1 MTANK
6 HLINEANIDLI
17 SEAVTVNIYH
27 ISEALTA
34 NIQLIDEAVTVKIHP
49 INEALTAENILINEA
64 VAASSSLIMLLQN
77 QDTLTGLK
85 IKVIGV
91 LGIGKK
97 AGLFYFLF
105 QYYYNYFTMYL
116 LFIFT
121 IYRSVFYRSFFLEI
135 QGHNLRQKRSNDH
148 QTLAICPLFNL

>member
-1 MTANK
+1 M
-6 HLINEANIDLI
+6 
-17 SEAVTVNIYH
+17 
-27 ISEALTA
+27 
-34 NIQLIDEAVTVKIHP
+34 
-49 INEALTAENILINEA
+49 TAENYLINEA

-97 AGLFYFLF
+97 LAYFISFFNIIHIHNLQVCF
-105 QYYYNYFTMYL
+105 L
-116 LFIFT
+116 SL
-121 IYRSVFYRSFFLEI
+121 FFLEI

>member
-1 MTANK
+1 M
-6 HLINEANIDLI
+6 
-17 SEAVTVNIYH
+17 
-27 ISEALTA
+27 
-34 NIQLIDEAVTVKIHP
+34 
-49 INEALTAENILINEA
+49 TAENHLINEA

-97 AGLFYFLF
+97 LAYFISFFNIIITILLCIF
-105 QYYYNYFTMYL
+105 

-121 IYRSVFYRSFFLEI
+121 IYRSVFYRCFFLEI

>member
-1 MTANK
+1 MTG
-6 HLINEANIDLI
+6 
-17 SEAVTVNIYH
+17 
-27 ISEALTA
+27 
-34 NIQLIDEAVTVKIHP
+34 
-49 INEALTAENILINEA
+49 ENHLINEA

-85 IKVIGV
+85 IIVIGV

-105 QYYYNYFTMYL
+105 QYYYYYFTMYL
-116 LFIFT
+116 SFHIHNLQVCFL
-121 IYRSVFYRSFFLEI
+121 SLFFLEI

>member
-1 MTANK
+1 M
-6 HLINEANIDLI
+6 
-17 SEAVTVNIYH
+17 TVNIYH

-34 NIQLIDEAVTVKIHP
+34 NIQLSDEAVTAKIHP
-49 INEALTAENILINEA
+49 INEALTAENILINEAVTAENILLNEA

-97 AGLFYFLF
+97 LAYFISFFNIITILLCIF
-105 QYYYNYFTMYL
+105 

-121 IYRSVFYRSFFLEI
+121 IYRSVFYRCFF
-135 QGHNLRQKRSNDH
+135 
-148 QTLAICPLFNL
+148 